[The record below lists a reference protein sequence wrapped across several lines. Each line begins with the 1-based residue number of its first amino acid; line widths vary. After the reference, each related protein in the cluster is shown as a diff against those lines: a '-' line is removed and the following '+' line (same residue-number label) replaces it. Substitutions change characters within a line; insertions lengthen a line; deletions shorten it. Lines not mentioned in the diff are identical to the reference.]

1 MPENSNKQWRKPFK
15 QSIFTTQSA
24 DAMSNKL
31 LQPGHPF
38 YNTVLKN
45 LYPFILLICSFGIY
59 FTHYGSPGA
68 MFWDENYHIAS
79 AEKHVEGVM
88 YMEPHPPLG
97 KMLMGLAEVVLAPNK
112 HVDKH
117 KFTETDHI
125 EGADT
130 PPDTKFTGY
139 RWPSVVLM
147 ALSVLFFYGILR
159 RITQNNLIAFLF
171 SSFIIFD
178 NALVIQA
185 RAAMLEGI
193 QLFFVLAALYY
204 FVRTATSDTK
214 IKLINYAI
222 LGLII
227 GLGISVK
234 VTSAIELLLFVV
246 LFGIDQWRNLQTF
259 NYRELIKRLALTV
272 PIGVGAVALVFLSVF
287 YIHIGM
293 GTKVIADHTY
303 KASPEYL
310 QAIRRGDTWSFATF
324 TIGLHDNLKY
334 MSEYADGVP
343 KLDECKP
350 DENGSFA
357 MDWIL
362 GKKTIS
368 YRWDKDTVDGKVQ
381 VRYMSIVVN
390 PVIWFSVVAGIV
402 LSLGLIMSKYIYGQ
416 QEKNTPLFY
425 WICVFTSLYLCY
437 MIAILQIE
445 RVMYLYHYLLPL
457 TFGSINLALVFSYI
471 YREEILAN
479 NKHMWINLGVYIA
492 LVIAVFAF
500 FAPFTYGL
508 AMTEDQFE
516 MRNWFSFWKL
526 QVVQ

>member
-1 MPENSNKQWRKPFK
+1 
-15 QSIFTTQSA
+15 
-24 DAMSNKL
+24 MSNKL
-31 LQPGHPF
+31 LKPGHPLNDLVRK
-38 YNTVLKN
+38 Y

-59 FTHYGSPGA
+59 FTHYGTPNA

-79 AEKHVEGVM
+79 AEKHVQGVM

-97 KMLMGLAEVVLAPNK
+97 KMLMGLMEVVIGANDK
-112 HVDKH
+112 VDKR
-117 KFTETDHI
+117 KFLETDHI

-130 PPDTKFTGY
+130 PPETKYTGY

-147 ALSVLFFYGILR
+147 ALSVLFFFGILR

-193 QLFFVLAALYY
+193 QLFFILAAIYY
-204 FVRTATSDTK
+204 FVRKVTSGDNIT
-214 IKLINYAI
+214 LAHYAI
-222 LGLII
+222 LGLLI
-227 GLGISVK
+227 GLVISVK
-234 VTSAIELLLFVV
+234 INGFILFLLFVM
-246 LFGIDQWRNLQTF
+246 LFGIDQWRNIISL
-259 NYRELIKRLALTV
+259 NYVSIAKRLLLAAPT
-272 PIGVGAVALVFLSVF
+272 GAGAVALVFLSIF

-293 GTKVIADHTY
+293 GTKVIAGHTY

-310 QAIRRGDTWSFATF
+310 QAIQRGDTWSLSTF
-324 TIGLHDNLKY
+324 TTALRDNLKY

-350 DENGSFA
+350 DENGSYA
-357 MDWIL
+357 MDWLL

-368 YRWDKDTVDGKVQ
+368 YRWDKDTVNGVVQ
-381 VRYMSIVVN
+381 VKYMDIVAN
-390 PVIWFSVVAGIV
+390 PIIWFSVLGGIV
-402 LSLGLIMSKYIYGQ
+402 LSLGLIMSKFIYRQ
-416 QEKNTPLFY
+416 QVKDTRLFY
-425 WICVFTSLYLCY
+425 WICAFTSLYVCY
-437 MIAILQIE
+437 MLAILQIE
-445 RVMYLYHYLLPL
+445 RVMYLYHYLIPL
-457 TFGSINLALVFSYI
+457 VFGSINLALIFSYI
-471 YREEILAN
+471 YRDDILSN
-479 NKHMWINLGVYIA
+479 NKHMWINLSLFVM
-492 LVIAVFAF
+492 LVIGVFAF
-500 FAPFTYGL
+500 FAPFTYGI

>member
-1 MPENSNKQWRKPFK
+1 
-15 QSIFTTQSA
+15 
-24 DAMSNKL
+24 MSNKL
-31 LQPGHPF
+31 LKPGRPI
-38 YNTVLKN
+38 YNLVLKN
-45 LYPFILLICSFGIY
+45 IYPFILLLCSFGVY
-59 FTHYGSPGA
+59 VTYYGSPSA

-79 AEKHVEGVM
+79 AEKHVQGVM

-97 KMLMGLAEVVLAPNK
+97 KMLMGLAEVVLGANDK
-112 HVDKH
+112 VDKH

-125 EGADT
+125 EGSDT
-130 PPDTKFTGY
+130 PPGTKFTGY

-147 ALSVLFFYGILR
+147 ALSVLFFFGILR
-159 RITQNNLIAFLF
+159 RITQNDLIAFLF
-171 SSFIIFD
+171 SSFVIFD
-178 NALVIQA
+178 NATVIQA

-193 QLFFVLAALYY
+193 QLFFILAALYY
-204 FVRTATSDTK
+204 FVCKATSNQQ
-214 IKLINYAI
+214 ISLQHYAI
-222 LGLII
+222 LGLLI
-227 GLGISVK
+227 GLVISVK
-234 VTSAIELLLFVV
+234 VNGFILLLLFVM
-246 LFGIDQWRNLQTF
+246 LFGVDQWRNIQTL
-259 NYRELIKRLALTV
+259 NYGELIKRILVTAPV
-272 PIGVGAVALVFLSVF
+272 GIGAIALVFLSVF

-293 GTKVIADHTY
+293 GTKIIAEKTY

-310 QAIRRGDTWSFATF
+310 QAIRRGDTWSISTF
-324 TIGLHDNLKY
+324 TTGLRDNLKY

-381 VRYMSIVVN
+381 VKYMNIVAN

-402 LSLGLIMSKYIYGQ
+402 LSLGLIMSKFIYGQ

-425 WICVFTSLYLCY
+425 WICAFTTLYMCY
-437 MIAILQIE
+437 MIAILNIE
-445 RVMYLYHYLLPL
+445 RVMYLYHYLVPL
-457 TFGSINLALVFSYI
+457 VFGSINLALVFSYI
-471 YREEILAN
+471 YRDDILAN
-479 NKHMWINLGVYIA
+479 NKHTLINLSLYIA
-492 LVIAVFAF
+492 LVVAVFAF
-500 FAPFTYGL
+500 FAPFTYGI